1 MSISSLPMMTSAD
14 PMGTALL
21 RDRLAEREQYTGVPV
36 MAHVFV
42 RDAHLSMESRTG
54 ALMPRPV
61 LYMHGTITSVDSDS
75 FPEQVQRGVFVDEG
89 SLSRG
94 CDTFVRYEFS
104 DLQVMRLMLRGA
116 GRADWSGLDPQMV
129 SNDHVLPFTADVTV
143 IHKPNAQLPFIV
155 CDICDPMSVVV
166 TRDTCG
172 YDYVDYGGAS
182 PSAVNELGAEQVRQL
197 DAMLKQMDAP
207 VRPST
212 ERENEG
218 DMSYYEDRLF
228 ESVFS
233 AEDRAREADEDLQRG
248 RARERHLTR
257 EQQAQQDA
265 SEVKRIEQAPV
276 VDQTTPGGIGS
287 SVVSELVAERERA
300 RDARTARLATEE
312 RAQREAEAK
321 AADAQLSSLLDGLFD
336 DVDEDTE
343 KKKDSA
349 RSRTTA
355 QRQVQAATIDAVAHD
370 EPIESALSAFDDV
383 DDEAPQKKAD
393 DFEFGM

>member
-155 CDICDPMSVVV
+155 CDVCDPMSVVV

-343 KKKDSA
+343 KKKDGA

-370 EPIESALSAFDDV
+370 KPIESALSAFDDM
-383 DDEAPQKKAD
+383 DDEVPQKKAD